1 MKSRKSIA
9 DMTDRELRYYK
20 RKLRRQREIRR
31 KLMTAIVS
39 VCLIIVCAV
48 SYHSIK
54 TSANSGEDMIFKYYT
69 NVVVQS
75 GDTLWDIADEYIDY
89 GRYKDKNAYIA
100 EVCSINHLEEDVLLC
115 SGQSITVPYYSQ
127 EFIK

>member
-1 MKSRKSIA
+1 MKIRKSVA
-9 DMTDRELRYYK
+9 EMTDRELRYYK

-39 VCLIIVCAV
+39 VCLIIVCTV

-69 NVVVQS
+69 NIAVQS

-89 GRYKDKNAYIA
+89 SQYKDKNAYIS
-100 EVCSINHLEEDVLLC
+100 EVCSINHLKEDASLY
-115 SGQSITVPYYSQ
+115 SGQHITVPYYSH

>member
-1 MKSRKSIA
+1 MKVGKSVA
-9 DMTDRELRYYK
+9 EMTDRELRYYK
-20 RKLRRQREIRR
+20 RKLRRRREIRR

-69 NVVVQS
+69 NIAVQS

-89 GRYKDKNAYIA
+89 SQYKDKNAYIA
-100 EVCSINHLEEDVLLC
+100 EVCSINHLKEDASLY
-115 SGQSITVPYYSQ
+115 SGQYITVPYYSR